1 MIISILI
8 LVFSVGSLA
17 QFSLAYCRTLLIA
30 YGKVEISERAREIAG
45 INTESL
51 QPEMFGQL
59 TFLLRLAPDPG
70 DDSAEVESVK
80 TYFVAMSL
88 LRQIFGPLSARISRW
103 FDGELS
109 MCAHFAAVTLDR
121 RIQPLP
127 HN

>member
-1 MIISILI
+1 MAIPILI
-8 LVFSVGSLA
+8 LVFSVGALA

-30 YGKVEISERAREIAG
+30 YGKVEVSARTREIAG
-45 INTESL
+45 INTSTI
-51 QPEMFGQL
+51 QPEMFSQL
-59 TFLLRLAPDPG
+59 TCLLRLAPDPQ
-70 DDSAEVESVK
+70 DDSAEIESVK
-80 TYFVAMSL
+80 TYFFTMSL

-109 MCAHFAAVTLDR
+109 LCAHFAAVTLDR